1 MSLYPPQPRPQLRRR
16 PRRRSIALPLAL
28 ALVALTLG
36 AGLTIAALVLASRP
50 TTPRTAGVT
59 QDSGREACTLMRAD
73 RQAGTKPDAAR
84 SAHEIDLLQ
93 RSANADLHTAGAD
106 LAKATAGDA
115 QAGLDAVG
123 LLLSGCA
130 ALGVPI
136 Q

>member
-16 PRRRSIALPLAL
+16 RRRSIAIPLAL
-28 ALVALTLG
+28 ALIALALG
-36 AGLTIAALVLASRP
+36 AGLTIAALVLAARP
-50 TTPRTAGVT
+50 STPAGAGAT

-84 SAHEIDLLQ
+84 SAREIDLLQ
-93 RSANADLHTAGAD
+93 RSTNADLRTAGAD

-130 ALGVPI
+130 ALGIPI